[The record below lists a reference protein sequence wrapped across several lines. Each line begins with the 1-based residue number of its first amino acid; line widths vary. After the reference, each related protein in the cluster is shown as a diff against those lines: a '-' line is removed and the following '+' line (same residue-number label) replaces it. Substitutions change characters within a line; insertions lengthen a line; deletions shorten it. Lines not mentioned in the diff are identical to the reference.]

1 MRATNITYPAEKK
14 GLYRLLTTQLQG
26 LTDGVSDLTANLA
39 NVSALL
45 NQALTD
51 INWVGFYL
59 MKDGCLILGPFQ
71 GKPACVEIQVGSG
84 VCGTAVARDAV
95 MLVENVHEFPGHI
108 ACDSASMSE
117 IVIPIHKDGEVI
129 GVLDIDSPVIAR
141 FDEEDR
147 TGLSGLVQTLELQIH
162 GDRNC
167 SFQR

>member
-39 NVSALL
+39 NVSA
-45 NQALTD
+45 
-51 INWVGFYL
+51 
-59 MKDGCLILGPFQ
+59 P
-71 GKPACVEIQVGSG
+71 
-84 VCGTAVARDAV
+84 
-95 MLVENVHEFPGHI
+95 
-108 ACDSASMSE
+108 CDSASMSE

-147 TGLSGLVQTLELQIH
+147 TGLSGLVQTLELQLSKMMSIT
-162 GDRNC
+162 GV
-167 SFQR
+167 